1 MKNFP
6 RGKSGC
12 GYNPEDVTSVWV
24 VENGAYVEFMLIES
38 RFQGKDLIEVQE
50 IQSSQKDIVK
60 SEMRNNLQAQIDLT
74 QHIETIVGSVNT
86 HKDVHMKNIRNTR
99 KKEQKRC
106 HQDYMKEGRN
116 YGLHISVRK
125 PGRNSARFFGTL

>member
-1 MKNFP
+1 M
-6 RGKSGC
+6 
-12 GYNPEDVTSVWV
+12 
-24 VENGAYVEFMLIES
+24 EFMLIES

-50 IQSSQKDIVK
+50 IQSSQKDIAK

-86 HKDVHMKNIRNTR
+86 HKDVHMR

-125 PGRNSARFFGTL
+125 PGRNSVRFFGTL

>member
-50 IQSSQKDIVK
+50 IQSSQKDIAK
-60 SEMRNNLQAQIDLT
+60 SEMRNNLQAQIDLRNCRK
-74 QHIETIVGSVNT
+74 IKCTI
-86 HKDVHMKNIRNTR
+86 
-99 KKEQKRC
+99 
-106 HQDYMKEGRN
+106 
-116 YGLHISVRK
+116 
-125 PGRNSARFFGTL
+125 